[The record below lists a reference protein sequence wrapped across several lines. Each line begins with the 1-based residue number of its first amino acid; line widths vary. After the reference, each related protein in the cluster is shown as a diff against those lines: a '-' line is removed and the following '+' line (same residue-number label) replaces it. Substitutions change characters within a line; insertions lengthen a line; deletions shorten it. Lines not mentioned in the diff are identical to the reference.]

1 MRAPRRPRRL
11 LRLAAASATALA
23 ALALWASP
31 AAAELEE
38 WADKREGAEQ
48 DLSQDA
54 AQCAAWLQSQHWDA
68 WIDNGCEEIT
78 ASHAATNGATDA
90 WLSAGG
96 GARTTPG
103 WSISRYALYYDGGGW
118 KDFWRKQLG
127 AATAGVWMAAIIGLR
142 MAVWAMDWVAAGRIT
157 EIIGAIP
164 IEVGEL
170 LHKEI
175 VVGLQLRHLALTV
188 MGVVSAWAIMRQR
201 IAEAV
206 GNMAFAVVALAL
218 GAFMLANLV
227 GYYDG
232 TRATK
237 ALLVAAV
244 LGTDSDTIDAAEM
257 TAPLMDS
264 IVHNSWEN
272 LNFGRPLRGDCEIN
286 AGVDI
291 LERAPSA
298 GDHYPRLRI
307 KDCPDG
313 ASLDAFNR
321 YPTPERFFGTL
332 VVAVGQAAVALMIL
346 STALIGLTAE
356 LLLAAAFASFPVV
369 AVIVAFPGGRS
380 VAASWVSMLLR
391 GIVGLAAGVFGLRLA
406 VLVMS
411 AVAANSTALAL
422 FERFVVFSLVAIA
435 AFKMRKL
442 VPQAAAKIS
451 ATLGGKAAAA
461 GTSSRSAAGASV
473 AAGLAGGIAGGAA
486 GGLAAGAVASQ
497 LMPAQGAG
505 AAVRAARRAATG
517 TRKAASGATGLAAV
531 AAQASGSD
539 GAGTR
544 LLSHTKAGRNA
555 AYSGGLA
562 AAAATAAGTAIG
574 RRGSI
579 ANAAGASLDE
589 GALHELAHG
598 RSRRGQIIAAQHP
611 NTAPHD
617 RDHLADSPN
626 TKVVKAVAPVVSAE
640 KAHELGAHH
649 KRSIRAGAAGG
660 VNLSPH
666 SAQQLVT
673 RGRTS
678 GPHQPPTPPATPT
691 AASQTTPRPA
701 TPHAQPTPPTAPAPE
716 PTPAPQ
722 PTPSQPTPPSQ
733 PRPEPT
739 AATEP
744 AATPAPAAQPTPPT
758 APAPEPTPPPAPAA
772 QPTPPTAPAPEPTP
786 PPAPAAQPTPPTAPA
801 PEPTPPPA
809 PAAQPTPPT
818 APAPEPTP
826 PPAPAAQ
833 PTPPTAPAPEPTP
846 PPAPAAQPTPP
857 TAPAPEPT
865 PLPAPAAQPTP
876 PTAPAPEQQRPAR
889 GAAPIEGEARQ

>member
-11 LRLAAASATALA
+11 LRLAAASAAAVA

-54 AQCAAWLQSQHWDA
+54 AQCAAWLQSQDWDA

-142 MAVWAMDWVAAGRIT
+142 LAVWAMDWVAAGRIT

-218 GAFMLANLV
+218 GAFMLANLA

-232 TRATK
+232 ARATK

-272 LNFGRPLRGDCEIN
+272 LNFGRPLSGDCEIN

-291 LERAPSA
+291 LERAPSS

-307 KDCPDG
+307 KGCPDG
-313 ASLDAFNR
+313 ASLDVFNR

-461 GTSSRSAAGASV
+461 GASSRSGAGASL
-473 AAGLAGGIAGGAA
+473 AAGLAGGAA

-517 TRKAASGATGLAAV
+517 TRKIVSGATGLAAV
-531 AAQASGSD
+531 AAQASGSE
-539 GAGTR
+539 GTGTR

-555 AYSGGLA
+555 AYGGGLA

-579 ANAAGASLDE
+579 ANAAGASLDQ

-598 RSRRGQIIAAQHP
+598 PSRRGQLIAAQHP
-611 NTAPHD
+611 NTAPDD
-617 RDHLADSPN
+617 RDHLADSPD

-678 GPHQPPTPPATPT
+678 GPYQPPTPRATPA
-691 AASQTTPRPA
+691 AASQATPGQTTPD
-701 TPHAQPTPPTAPAPE
+701 AQPTPP
-716 PTPAPQ
+716 PQ
-722 PTPSQPTPPSQ
+722 PTPPSQPRPEPTAPSQ

-744 AATPAPAAQPTPPT
+744 AAAPAPAPQPTPPT
-758 APAPEPTPPPAPAA
+758 TPAPQPTRAPAPEPTPSP
-772 QPTPPTAPAPEPTP
+772 QPRPEPTP
-786 PPAPAAQPTPPTAPA
+786 AR
-801 PEPTPPPA
+801 
-809 PAAQPTPPT
+809 
-818 APAPEPTP
+818 
-826 PPAPAAQ
+826 
-833 PTPPTAPAPEPTP
+833 
-846 PPAPAAQPTPP
+846 
-857 TAPAPEPT
+857 
-865 PLPAPAAQPTP
+865 QPTP
-876 PTAPAPEQQRPAR
+876 PTAPAPEQQRPAPTAPEPEPTPPPQPR
-889 GAAPIEGEARQ
+889 PEPTPPPELEQQRPAPPQPRPEPTPPPQPRPEPTPLPELEQQRPAPGAAPTEGEARQ

>member
-1 MRAPRRPRRL
+1 MRAPRRPRPL
-11 LRLAAASATALA
+11 LRAAAASAAALA
-23 ALALWASP
+23 ALVLWASP

-38 WADKREGAEQ
+38 WADRREGAEQ
-48 DLSQDA
+48 GLSQDA
-54 AQCAAWLQSQHWDA
+54 ARCAAWLQSQDWDA
-68 WIDNGCEEIT
+68 WIDNGCEET
-78 ASHAATNGATDA
+78 RASAAVANGATDA
-90 WLSAGG
+90 WLSVGG

-142 MAVWAMDWVAAGRIT
+142 LAVWAMDWVAAGRIT

-218 GAFMLANLV
+218 GAFMLANLA

-232 TRATK
+232 ARATK

-272 LNFGRPLRGDCEIN
+272 LNFGRPLSGDCEIN

-291 LERAPSA
+291 LERAPSS

-313 ASLDAFNR
+313 ASLDVFNR

-411 AVAANSTALAL
+411 AVAANSTTLAL

-461 GTSSRSAAGASV
+461 GTSNRPGAGASV

-486 GGLAAGAVASQ
+486 GGLAGGAVASQ

-517 TRKAASGATGLAAV
+517 TRRVARGATGLAAV
-531 AAQASGSD
+531 AAQASGSE

-574 RRGSI
+574 RRDSI
-579 ANAAGASLDE
+579 ANSAGTAPALNE
-589 GALHELAHG
+589 QALHELAHG
-598 RSRRGQIIAAQHP
+598 PSRRGQIIAAQHP
-611 NTAPHD
+611 NTSQAD
-617 RDHLADSPN
+617 VDHLASSLD
-626 TKVVKAVAPVVSAE
+626 TKVVKAAAPRASAE
-640 KAHELGAHH
+640 TTHKLGAHP
-649 KRSIRAGAAGG
+649 KRSVRAAAATAE
-660 VNLSPH
+660 NLSAR

-678 GPHQPPTPPATPT
+678 GPYQPPTQPATPA
-691 AASQTTPRPA
+691 AASRTTPKPA
-701 TPHAQPTPPTAPAPE
+701 TPPAQPTPAPPSPPRPEPTPAPPPQPRPGPTPAPTAPPSPPTAPEPTPTPPPQPRPGPTPAPTAPPSPPTAPEPTPAPPPQPRPEPTPAPTAPPSPPTAPEPTPTPPPQPRPEPTPPPAPE
-716 PTPAPQ
+716 PTPAP
-722 PTPSQPTPPSQ
+722 
-733 PRPEPT
+733 
-739 AATEP
+739 
-744 AATPAPAAQPTPPT
+744 
-758 APAPEPTPPPAPAA
+758 
-772 QPTPPTAPAPEPTP
+772 
-786 PPAPAAQPTPPTAPA
+786 
-801 PEPTPPPA
+801 
-809 PAAQPTPPT
+809 
-818 APAPEPTP
+818 
-826 PPAPAAQ
+826 
-833 PTPPTAPAPEPTP
+833 
-846 PPAPAAQPTPP
+846 
-857 TAPAPEPT
+857 
-865 PLPAPAAQPTP
+865 QPTP
-876 PTAPAPEQQRPAR
+876 PTAPAPEQQRPAP
-889 GAAPIEGEARQ
+889 GAAPAEGEARQ

>member
-1 MRAPRRPRRL
+1 MRAHRRPRRL
-11 LRLAAASATALA
+11 LRAAAASVAALA
-23 ALALWASP
+23 ALVLWASP
-31 AAAELEE
+31 AAAELEQ
-38 WADKREGAEQ
+38 WADRREGAEQ
-48 DLSQDA
+48 GLSQDA
-54 AQCAAWLQSQHWDA
+54 ARCAAWLQSQDWDA
-68 WIDNGCEEIT
+68 WIDNGCEET
-78 ASHAATNGATDA
+78 RASAAVANGATDA
-90 WLSAGG
+90 WLSVGG

-142 MAVWAMDWVAAGRIT
+142 LAVWAMDWVAAGRIT

-218 GAFMLANLV
+218 GAFLLANLA

-232 TRATK
+232 ARATK

-272 LNFGRPLRGDCEIN
+272 LNFGRPLSGDCEIN

-291 LERAPSA
+291 LERAPSS

-313 ASLDAFNR
+313 ASLDVFNR

-461 GTSSRSAAGASV
+461 GTSNRSGAGASM

-486 GGLAAGAVASQ
+486 GGLAGGAVASQ

-517 TRKAASGATGLAAV
+517 TRRVARGATGLAAV
-531 AAQASGSD
+531 AAQASGSE

-555 AYSGGLA
+555 AYSGGIA

-574 RRGSI
+574 RRDSI
-579 ANAAGASLDE
+579 ANSAGTAPALNE
-589 GALHELAHG
+589 QALHELAHG
-598 RSRRGQIIAAQHP
+598 PSRRGQIIAARHP
-611 NTAPHD
+611 NTSQTD
-617 RDHLADSPN
+617 VDHLASSLD
-626 TKVVKAVAPVVSAE
+626 TKVVKAAAPRASAE
-640 KAHELGAHH
+640 TTHKLGAHP
-649 KRSIRAGAAGG
+649 KRSVRAAAATAE
-660 VNLSPH
+660 NLSAR

-678 GPHQPPTPPATPT
+678 GPYQPPTPPATSA
-691 AASQTTPRPA
+691 AASQTTPKPA
-701 TPHAQPTPPTAPAPE
+701 TPPAQPTPAPPSPPRPEPTPTPPTQPRPGPTPAPPTAPPSPPRPEPTPTPPTQPRPGPTPAPPTAPPSPPRPEPTPTPPTQPRPAPTSAPPTAPPSPPRPEPTPTPPTAPAPE
-716 PTPAPQ
+716 PTP
-722 PTPSQPTPPSQ
+722 
-733 PRPEPT
+733 
-739 AATEP
+739 
-744 AATPAPAAQPTPPT
+744 TPPT
-758 APAPEPTPPPAPAA
+758 APAPEPTPTPPPRPAATPAPQPRPA
-772 QPTPPTAPAPEPTP
+772 PTPPPAPEPTP
-786 PPAPAAQPTPPTAPA
+786 AP
-801 PEPTPPPA
+801 
-809 PAAQPTPPT
+809 
-818 APAPEPTP
+818 
-826 PPAPAAQ
+826 
-833 PTPPTAPAPEPTP
+833 
-846 PPAPAAQPTPP
+846 
-857 TAPAPEPT
+857 
-865 PLPAPAAQPTP
+865 QPTP
-876 PTAPAPEQQRPAR
+876 PTAPAPEQQRPAP
-889 GAAPIEGEARQ
+889 GAAPTEGEARQ

>member
-1 MRAPRRPRRL
+1 MRAPRRARRL
-11 LRLAAASATALA
+11 LRVVAASAAALA
-23 ALALWASP
+23 AVVLWASP

-38 WADKREGAEQ
+38 WADRREGAEQ
-48 DLSQDA
+48 GLSQDA
-54 AQCAAWLQSQHWDA
+54 ARCAAWLQSQDWDA

-78 ASHAATNGATDA
+78 ASRAVTNGATDA
-90 WLSAGG
+90 WLSVGG

-142 MAVWAMDWVAAGRIT
+142 LAVWAMDWVAAGRIT

-218 GAFMLANLV
+218 GAFMLANLA

-232 TRATK
+232 ARATK

-272 LNFGRPLRGDCEIN
+272 LNFGRPLSGDCEIN

-291 LERAPSA
+291 LERAPSS

-313 ASLDAFNR
+313 ASLDVFNR

-461 GTSSRSAAGASV
+461 GASSRSGAGASV
-473 AAGLAGGIAGGAA
+473 AAGLAGGITGGAA

-539 GAGTR
+539 GAGTK

-574 RRGSI
+574 RRSSI
-579 ANAAGASLDE
+579 ANSAGTAPSLNE
-589 GALHELAHG
+589 QALHELAHG
-598 RSRRGQIIAAQHP
+598 PSRRGQIIAAQHP
-611 NTAPHD
+611 NTSQTD
-617 RDHLADSPN
+617 IDHLTSSPD
-626 TKVVKAVAPVVSAE
+626 TKVVKAAAPRASAE
-640 KAHELGAHH
+640 TTHKLGAHP
-649 KRSIRAGAAGG
+649 KRSVRAAAATAE
-660 VNLSPH
+660 NLSAH

-673 RGRTS
+673 SGRTS
-678 GPHQPPTPPATPT
+678 GPHQPPTPPATPA
-691 AASQTTPRPA
+691 AASQTTPKPA
-701 TPHAQPTPPTAPAPE
+701 TPPAQPTPAPPTAPPRPE
-716 PTPAPQ
+716 PTPAPPPHPIPA
-722 PTPSQPTPPSQ
+722 PTAPPSQ
-733 PRPEPT
+733 PRPKP
-739 AATEP
+739 
-744 AATPAPAAQPTPPT
+744 TPAPPPAPPSPPRPGPTPAPPPQPRPGPTPAPPTAPPSPPRPKPTPVPPPAPIPEPTPPT
-758 APAPEPTPPPAPAA
+758 A
-772 QPTPPTAPAPEPTP
+772 QG
-786 PPAPAAQPTPPTAPA
+786 
-801 PEPTPPPA
+801 
-809 PAAQPTPPT
+809 
-818 APAPEPTP
+818 
-826 PPAPAAQ
+826 
-833 PTPPTAPAPEPTP
+833 
-846 PPAPAAQPTPP
+846 
-857 TAPAPEPT
+857 
-865 PLPAPAAQPTP
+865 
-876 PTAPAPEQQRPAR
+876 PEQQRPAP
-889 GAAPIEGEARQ
+889 GAAPAEGEARQ

>member
-1 MRAPRRPRRL
+1 MTAPKRPRRL
-11 LRLAAASATALA
+11 LRMAAAASAA
-23 ALALWASP
+23 AAAAVVLWASP
-31 AAAELEE
+31 AAAELEQ
-38 WADKREGAEQ
+38 WADRREGSQ
-48 DLSQDA
+48 QGLSQDA
-54 AQCAAWLQSQHWDA
+54 AQCAAWLQSQDWDA
-68 WIDNGCEEIT
+68 WIDNGCEET
-78 ASHAATNGATDA
+78 RASAAVANGTTDA

-218 GAFMLANLV
+218 GAFLLANLA

-232 TRATK
+232 ARATK

-272 LNFGRPLRGDCEIN
+272 LNFGRPLSGDCEIN

-291 LERAPSA
+291 LERAPSS

-313 ASLDAFNR
+313 ASLDVFNR

-461 GTSSRSAAGASV
+461 GTSNRPGAGASV
-473 AAGLAGGIAGGAA
+473 AAGLAGGIAGGA
-486 GGLAAGAVASQ
+486 VASQ
-497 LMPAQGAG
+497 LMPAHSAG
-505 AAVRAARRAATG
+505 TAVRAARRAATG
-517 TRKAASGATGLAAV
+517 TRRIASGATGLAAV
-531 AAQASGSD
+531 AAQASGSE
-539 GAGTR
+539 GAGTK

-555 AYSGGLA
+555 AYGGGLA

-574 RRGSI
+574 RRDSI
-579 ANAAGASLDE
+579 ANSAGTAPSLNE
-589 GALHELAHG
+589 QALHELAHG
-598 RSRRGQIIAAQHP
+598 PSRRGQIIAARHP
-611 NTAPHD
+611 NTSQTD
-617 RDHLADSPN
+617 IDHLASGPD
-626 TKVVKAVAPVVSAE
+626 TKVLKAAAPRANAE
-640 KAHELGAHH
+640 TTHKLGAHP
-649 KRSIRAGAAGG
+649 KRSVRAAAATAE
-660 VNLSPH
+660 NLSAR

-678 GPHQPPTPPATPT
+678 GPYQPPTPPATPA
-691 AASQTTPRPA
+691 AASQTTPKPA
-701 TPHAQPTPPTAPAPE
+701 TPHAQPTPAPPSPPRPEPTPTPTPQPAPAPTAPPSPPRPEPTPAPPTAPPSPPRPKPTPAPPTAPIPEPTPAPPTAPAPE
-716 PTPAPQ
+716 PTPTPAPQ
-722 PTPSQPTPPSQ
+722 PRPGPTP
-733 PRPEPT
+733 
-739 AATEP
+739 A
-744 AATPAPAAQPTPPT
+744 PPT
-758 APAPEPTPPPAPAA
+758 APAPEPTPTPAP
-772 QPTPPTAPAPEPTP
+772 QPRPEPTPAPPTAPIPEPS
-786 PPAPAAQPTPPTAPA
+786 PA
-801 PEPTPPPA
+801 
-809 PAAQPTPPT
+809 
-818 APAPEPTP
+818 
-826 PPAPAAQ
+826 
-833 PTPPTAPAPEPTP
+833 
-846 PPAPAAQPTPP
+846 
-857 TAPAPEPT
+857 
-865 PLPAPAAQPTP
+865 P
-876 PTAPAPEQQRPAR
+876 PTAPAPEQQRSAP
-889 GAAPIEGEARQ
+889 GATSAEGEARQ